1 MLEAEISDDE
11 KEEDL
16 YSPSA
21 EVSDE
26 SDRNGDTTDQS
37 QKIVSIF
44 VGNLGDTTGPPDIK
58 ELFESHGITVDH
70 VDMKI
75 CFAFVHCLWVSNLP
89 EIVNSMQGSLFRNR
103 YRMRQLHWNFFALR
117 SM

>member
-1 MLEAEISDDE
+1 MSDDD
-11 KEEDL
+11 KEEEL

-26 SDRNGDTTDQS
+26 SGNGEANTEQN
-37 QKIVSIF
+37 QKFVSIF

-58 ELFESHGITVDH
+58 ELFESYGITVDH

-75 CFAFVHCLWVSNLP
+75 CFAFVHCLWVTNLQ
-89 EIVNSMQGSLFRNR
+89 EIVTRMQGSLFRNR
-103 YRMRQLHWNFFALR
+103 CLHMICALALAIWL
-117 SM
+117 SIPK